1 MLLNKK
7 GKDTKLG
14 PRVRRTSTT
23 EAPSYTSNQRKGE
36 IMLKKFTIVLIMLS
50 FSFAVIATQPPQ
62 ADAAESLIIATA
74 STGGTYYPVGVAI
87 GTLTSIKLAKKHKIT
102 ATAINSAGSGENVQM
117 LKNKEAHLAIL
128 QALFGLNAYN
138 GQGPYK
144 GKAVKDFRA
153 VTMLWE
159 NVEHMVVLDKYAKTG
174 TVADLKN
181 LGKKFSIGKRGSG
194 TEGSG
199 RTIMAALGMDPE
211 KEMTLEYLSYT
222 PSAQAMMDGRIVGA
236 NIPAG
241 PPVAA
246 ITQLYA
252 QLGEKKVKVLDFT
265 DEQMATIQKAYPIWN
280 RFVIK
285 AGTYPGQ
292 KKDINTISQPNF
304 LAVRPDVSNETVYLI
319 TKTIYENLGFLNN
332 IHKATKA
339 MKLEKAIAGLPV
351 PLHPGAAKYYA
362 EMGIQIPDAIKPQ

>member
-1 MLLNKK
+1 
-7 GKDTKLG
+7 
-14 PRVRRTSTT
+14 
-23 EAPSYTSNQRKGE
+23 
-36 IMLKKFTIVLIMLS
+36 MLKKLMLFTLVLSLAITATTM
-50 FSFAVIATQPPQ
+50 VIGPPPSE
-62 ADAAESLIIATA
+62 AAESLIIATA

-87 GTLTSIKLAKKHKIT
+87 GTLASIKLAKAHKIT

-128 QALFGLNAYN
+128 QALFGLNAYK
-138 GQGPYK
+138 GEGPYK
-144 GKAVKDFRA
+144 GKAIKGFRA

-159 NVEHMVVLDKYAKTG
+159 NVEHFVVLNKFAKSG
-174 TVADLKN
+174 TVDDLKN

-199 RTIMAALGMDPE
+199 RAILAALGMDPE
-211 KEMTLEYLSYT
+211 SEMTLEYLAYT

-265 DEQMATIQKAYPIWN
+265 DAQLTRVQEKYPIWN
-280 RFVIK
+280 RFMVK

-292 KKDINTISQPNF
+292 KTDIQTISQPNF
-304 LAVRPDVSNETVYLI
+304 LAVRPDISEETVYLL
-319 TKTIYENLGFLNN
+319 TKTIYENLPFLNN

-339 MKLEKAIAGLPV
+339 MKLDKAIAGLPV

-362 EMGIQIPDAIKPQ
+362 EQGLTIPDAIKPQ

>member
-1 MLLNKK
+1 MIITLMLCF
-7 GKDTKLG
+7 GVTAMAIG
-14 PRVRRTSTT
+14 PT
-23 EAPSYTSNQRKGE
+23 PSK
-36 IMLKKFTIVLIMLS
+36 
-50 FSFAVIATQPPQ
+50 A
-62 ADAAESLIIATA
+62 ADNLIIATA
-74 STGGTYYPVGVAI
+74 TTGGTYYPVGVAI
-87 GTLTSIKLAKKHKIT
+87 GTLASIKLAKAHKIT

-138 GQGPYK
+138 GEGPYK
-144 GKAVKDFRA
+144 GKAIKDFRA

-159 NVEHMVVLDKYAKTG
+159 NVEHFVVLSKFAKSG
-174 TVADLKN
+174 TVDDLKN

-199 RTIMAALGMDPE
+199 RAIFAALGMDPE
-211 KEMTLEYLSYT
+211 KEMTLEYLAYT

-252 QLGEKKVKVLDFT
+252 QLGEKKVKVLDFS
-265 DEQMATIQKAYPIWN
+265 DAQLSAVQAKYPIWN
-280 RFVIK
+280 RFVVK

-292 KKDINTISQPNF
+292 QSDIQTISQPNF
-304 LAVRPDVSNETVYLI
+304 LAVRPDISEETVYLL
-319 TKTIYENLGFLNN
+319 TKTIYENLPFLNN

-362 EMGIQIPDAIKPQ
+362 EQGMTIPDAIKPQ